1 VWEDA
6 DTFNPARFLDDEG
19 RLVRKECF
27 IPVGIGRP
35 LLTHMSNYTESL
47 LDELTYPRA
56 QRLNDS
62 TCVRVRS
69 QGVHGRAAGKDGAAE
84 DGRQFTQSVQHT
96 ERRRPERDNK
106 MSYDHL
112 TGLGMVS
119 RVHFKFFFL
128 STTAVQPFHW
138 PELLYDTPNDE
149 SEMRQRRCG

>member
-1 VWEDA
+1 MWEDA

-69 QGVHGRAAGKDGAAE
+69 QGVHGRAAGKDGAVP
-84 DGRQFTQSVQHT
+84 DGHQLTAGLHIQT
-96 ERRRPERDNK
+96 PRRKASPSHARPFRPD
-106 MSYDHL
+106 
-112 TGLGMVS
+112 TGALPLHCVCECS
-119 RVHFKFFFL
+119 
-128 STTAVQPFHW
+128 
-138 PELLYDTPNDE
+138 
-149 SEMRQRRCG
+149 QR